1 MNKRYILHADDK
13 HKESVKANALSFIS
27 NLSMD
32 KSVEIIIR
40 RYRKNKTE
48 AQRGAF
54 HFLCQALGDQL
65 GYSLNEIKELV
76 KKDVYGVHEV
86 RIGDLAFEVTCSSER
101 NEDGDPRT
109 TDEYARLIDGVYR
122 MAGYAGEIL
131 PALDPAHWLKKAG

>member
-40 RYRKNKTE
+40 RYRKSHSDE
-48 AQRGAF
+48 QRGSF
-54 HFLCQALGDQL
+54 HFLCQVFGDRL
-65 GYSLNEIKELV
+65 GYTKGEIKEMV
-76 KKDVYGVHEV
+76 KKHVYGVRTVHV
-86 RIGDLAFEVTCSSER
+86 GSKCFEVTESSEVDE
-101 NEDGDPRT
+101 NGEPRDT
-109 TDEYARLIDGVYR
+109 LDYGRLIEGIYILAAEV
-122 MAGYAGEIL
+122 GEIL